1 MEGCRGVRIIG
12 RRRGEGESIDFKSQ
26 VCNSLF
32 CSFFCCFFF
41 LQKMEKLE
49 ENTKIKAL
57 QNFNGENVV
66 ASLKKGGGGSY
77 MWFFKKKPECFLDF
91 IFTTV

>member
-1 MEGCRGVRIIG
+1 
-12 RRRGEGESIDFKSQ
+12 
-26 VCNSLF
+26 
-32 CSFFCCFFF
+32 
-41 LQKMEKLE
+41 MEKLE

-66 ASLKKGGGGSY
+66 ASLKKGGGSY